1 MRILFSVWISAV
13 LLVLSGCGYGFQSR
27 GQLTGNVR
35 TVHVAMFKNKSFE
48 SGAEA
53 IFTSALIN
61 EFMDRSTTDVVNEGN
76 AEAVFK
82 GTIKSVSLRALTR
95 NTDGTVKERRVS
107 ATIDLELVGK
117 GGQVLWSVYDYTKS
131 EDYSAESDNIID
143 MESRSDSIE
152 EIADSMAET
161 LLGRMIDDF

>member
-1 MRILFSVWISAV
+1 MLIV
-13 LLVLSGCGYGFQSR
+13 SGCGYGFQSR
-27 GQLTGNVR
+27 GPVEGNVK
-35 TVHVAMFKNKSFE
+35 TVHVALFENKSFE
-48 SGAEA
+48 TGAEK

-61 EFMDRSTTDVVNEGN
+61 EVMDRSTTDVVDEEN

-95 NTDGTVKERRVS
+95 NTDGSVKERRVS
-107 ATIDLELVGK
+107 ATIDLELVAE

-131 EDYSAESDNIID
+131 EDFSAEADNITN
-143 MESRSDSIE
+143 MESRSESIT
-152 EIADSMAET
+152 EIADSMAEA